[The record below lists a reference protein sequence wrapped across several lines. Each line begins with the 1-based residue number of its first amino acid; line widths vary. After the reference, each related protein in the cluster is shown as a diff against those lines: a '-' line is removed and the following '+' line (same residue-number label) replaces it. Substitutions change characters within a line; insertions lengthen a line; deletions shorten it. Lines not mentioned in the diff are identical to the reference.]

1 MIFVTE
7 FLVKRF
13 VKNYSDIENAAVRQ
27 SYGALSSVIGLIS
40 NLSLFL
46 LKYSMGVLSGSIS
59 IISDAFNNLSDSGGC
74 VVTFLGC
81 RMASKPA
88 DKNHPFGH
96 GRVEYLTSLILS
108 VIIVIVGFELFRGSA
123 KKIENPQ
130 PVCFSVTVLVSLIIS
145 IGVKLWLSL
154 FNAKLGRKIHSRV
167 LTATAEDSRND
178 VIATSATIIALLS
191 SLFTD
196 FPIDGIMGLIVSVFI
211 LKTGLEIIRDT
222 VDDLIGKPVSSE
234 ISANIKNTILSDS
247 EIIGVHDLVI
257 HNYGITKMIGS
268 CHIELSSTKSFK
280 EVHEIA
286 DNMERSIQ
294 KKFNISLTIHT
305 DPVDIGDEKTSEYR
319 KITESAVLSLDS
331 GFSVHDFRLSECDG
345 KTSIFFDMIIPY
357 GCRISCDEIKEC
369 IDNKLRT
376 HGCSFDTVI
385 TFDYE

>member
-1 MIFVTE
+1 MLMTD
-7 FLVKRF
+7 FLVKKF
-13 VKNYSDIENAAVRQ
+13 VKNHGDIENAGVRQ
-27 SYGALSSVIGLIS
+27 SYGALSSAVGLIC

-108 VIIVIVGFELFRGSA
+108 AIIVIVGFELFRGSA
-123 KKIENPQ
+123 KKIADPQ
-130 PVCFSVTVLVSLIIS
+130 PVEFSVTVLVSLIIS

-154 FNAKLGRKIHSRV
+154 FNAKLGKKIHSSV

-178 VIATSATIIALLS
+178 VIATSATIIALVS

-196 FPIDGIMGLIVSVFI
+196 FPVDGIMGLLVSVFI
-211 LKTGLEIIRDT
+211 LKTGLDIIRDT
-222 VDDLIGKPVSSE
+222 VDDLIGKPVSAE
-234 ISANIKNTILSDS
+234 ISENIKSTILSDS
-247 EIIGVHDLVI
+247 DIIGVHDLVI
-257 HNYGITKMIGS
+257 HNYGITKMLGS
-268 CHIELSSTKSFK
+268 CHIELSSARSFK

-286 DNMERSIQ
+286 DRMERDIQ

-305 DPVDIGDEKTSEYR
+305 DPVDVGDEQTAEYR
-319 KITESAVLSLDS
+319 EMIESVAFSMDKD
-331 GFSVHDFRLSECDG
+331 FSVHDFRISDCGG
-345 KTSIFFDMIIPY
+345 KRSIFFDMIIPY
-357 GCRISCDEIKEC
+357 GCRLSGDEIKNR
-369 IDNKLRT
+369 IDSELLAS
-376 HGCSFDTVI
+376 GCSFDTVI